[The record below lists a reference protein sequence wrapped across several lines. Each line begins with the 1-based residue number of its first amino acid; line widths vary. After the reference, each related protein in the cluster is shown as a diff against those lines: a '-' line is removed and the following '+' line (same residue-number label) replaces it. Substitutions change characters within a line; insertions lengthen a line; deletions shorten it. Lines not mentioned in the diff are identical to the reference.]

1 MTQSNQNVVS
11 SKNTPVSSR
20 NDKVGAFA
28 AVLLSG
34 MVIAA
39 FVGYYLVLGEESRK
53 KNSLQLIIAV
63 SEILI
68 NNFLMYVFIKILN
81 FRRFLDKEI
90 EVH

>member
-1 MTQSNQNVVS
+1 MTQSNQNAIS
-11 SKNTPVSSR
+11 PKNTTASSR

-39 FVGYYLVLGEESRK
+39 FVGYYLVVGEESRK

-63 SEILI
+63 SEI
-68 NNFLMYVFIKILN
+68 
-81 FRRFLDKEI
+81 
-90 EVH
+90 